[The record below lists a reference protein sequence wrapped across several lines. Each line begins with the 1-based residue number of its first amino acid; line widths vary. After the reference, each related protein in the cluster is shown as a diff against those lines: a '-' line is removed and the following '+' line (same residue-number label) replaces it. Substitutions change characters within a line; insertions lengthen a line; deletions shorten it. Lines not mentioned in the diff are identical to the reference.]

1 MLIRSLENPS
11 LYDHP
16 VERFEVIETHISW
29 VLLTGPYAYKIKKP
43 VNLGFVDFSTLEKRR
58 HDCLEE
64 LRLNRRL
71 APQLYLEVVAIAGSE
86 ESPAINGPGPILEYA
101 VKMVQFPQEDQLD
114 RVLERGELRRER
126 LDEIVRKIAAFHGRI
141 DRAHEA
147 SEFGSVER
155 TYQRVKDNFLQI
167 RKVIDKP
174 ADLRRL
180 YDLERWTEEAH
191 AALLEKL
198 RARRRDGFVRECHGD
213 MHLGNM
219 ALLGGEVMIFDCIE
233 FNPHYRWNDVIS
245 EAAFLAMDLHARE
258 RPDLANRFLNSYLEI
273 TGDYAGLAFLRYYLV
288 YRAMVRAKVACIR
301 FGQGPMDEA
310 EKHHL
315 LEQYAKYLRLA
326 ERFLEPARPVL
337 TITHGLSGSGKT
349 TATQEILERQGAIR
363 VRSDIERKRLFGL
376 QPLERS
382 GSALDAGLY
391 GPEAFQKTYNR
402 LAELSETILV
412 AGYPVLA
419 DAAFLKWKEREQFRA
434 LARRLSV
441 PFGILHL
448 EAPEQVLR
456 QRIAGRTGDASEA
469 SLEVLKQQIR
479 TQEKLREDELKQV
492 VRPPK
497 G

>member
-1 MLIRSLENPS
+1 MLIRSLQNPG
-11 LYDHP
+11 LYGHP

-43 VNLGFVDFSTLEKRR
+43 VNLGFVDFSTLEKRH
-58 HDCLEE
+58 HDCVEE

-86 ESPAINGPGPILEYA
+86 DSPAIGGSGEPIEYA
-101 VKMVQFPQEDQLD
+101 VKMVQFPQADQLD
-114 RVLERGELRRER
+114 RVLERSELRREH
-126 LDEIVRKIAAFHGRI
+126 LDEIARKIAAFHGRI
-141 DRAHEA
+141 DRASDA
-147 SEFGSVER
+147 SEFGSVEM

-167 RKVIDKP
+167 RKAIEKP

-180 YDLERWTEEAH
+180 DHLERWTEEAH
-191 AALLEKL
+191 DGLIEKL
-198 RARRRDGFVRECHGD
+198 EARRRDGFVRECHGD

-219 ALLGGEVMIFDCIE
+219 ALLRGEVVIFDCIE

-258 RPDLANRFLNSYLEI
+258 RPDLANRFLNSYLEL
-273 TGDYAGLAFLRYYLV
+273 TGDYAGLAMLRYYLV

-301 FGQGPMDEA
+301 FGQGHLDEA
-310 EKHHL
+310 EKHRL
-315 LEQYAKYLRLA
+315 LKQYAKYLHLA
-326 ERFLEPARPVL
+326 ERFIEPARPEL

-349 TATQEILERQGAIR
+349 TATQEILERGGAIR
-363 VRSDIERKRLFGL
+363 VRSDVERKRLFGL

-391 GPEAFQKTYNR
+391 SPEAFEKTYNR
-402 LAELSETILV
+402 LAELSELILK

-419 DAAFLKWKEREQFRA
+419 DAAFLRWKEREQFRE

-448 EAPEQVLR
+448 EAPEEVLR
-456 QRIAGRTGDASEA
+456 QRLAERTGDASEA
-469 SLEVLKQQIR
+469 TLEVLEHQIR
-479 TQEKLREDELKQV
+479 TQEKLRENELKEV
-492 VRPPK
+492 VQEPI